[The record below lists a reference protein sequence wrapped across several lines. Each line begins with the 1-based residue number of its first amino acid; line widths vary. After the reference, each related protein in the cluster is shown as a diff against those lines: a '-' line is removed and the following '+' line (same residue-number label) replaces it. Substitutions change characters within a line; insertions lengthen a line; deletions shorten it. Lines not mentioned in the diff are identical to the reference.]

1 MAKAKTSNEPAREL
15 VLVERAGPVAWLTLN
30 RPEAANALSRAMVAA
45 LRMELAALAALPDV
59 TAVVLTGA
67 GGKAFSAGADL
78 KERLDMTLDETRAY
92 LDDLGALTQAIENFP
107 APVIAAISGA
117 ALGGG
122 LELALAADIR
132 LADESASLGLSEVRL
147 GIIPGAGG
155 TQRLSRLCG
164 IAVAKELILTGRR
177 LDAAAALRLGL
188 VSQVVAKSDLR
199 PAVAAICAE
208 LAAGGPLALA
218 QAKRAIDSG
227 FGRPMPEALAAE
239 RACYELVL
247 GSADRDEG
255 LRAFAEKRIPRFR
268 GK

>member
-1 MAKAKTSNEPAREL
+1 MAKAKTSNGAPRYL
-15 VLVERAGPVAWLTLN
+15 VLVERAGPVAWVFLN

-45 LRMELAALAALPDV
+45 LRAELATLAALPDV
-59 TAVVLTGA
+59 TAVVLAGA
-67 GGKAFSAGADL
+67 GGKSFCAGADL
-78 KERLDMTLDETRAY
+78 KERLGMTPDETRAF
-92 LDDLGALTQAIENFP
+92 LDELGAVVQAIEDFP

-122 LELALAADIR
+122 MELALAADIR

-155 TQRLSRLCG
+155 TQRLGRLCG
-164 IAVAKELILTGRR
+164 IAVAKELILTGRK

-188 VSQVVAKSDLR
+188 LSRVVPGPDLKS
-199 PAVAAICAE
+199 AVTALVAE
-208 LAAGGPLALA
+208 LCAGGPLALA

-227 FGRPMPEALAAE
+227 FGRPMQEALAAE
-239 RACYELVL
+239 RACYEIVL
-247 GSADRDEG
+247 ASADRNEG
-255 LRAFAEKRIPRFR
+255 LRAFAEKRPPRFK